1 MRFQEAFWNYQM
13 ESTNGHVLKSRLKLF
28 FGLFLLMNV
37 WSYYKRVEFYMEH
50 SFDILNPDIEYLVE
64 RY

>member
-1 MRFQEAFWNYQM
+1 M
-13 ESTNGHVLKSRLKLF
+13 ESNKGHVLKSRLKLF